1 MLTRS
6 VDAGRHA
13 RFLSPSRS
21 FAKLV
26 VSNAALALLCHVA
39 ADGPLLIVGNLQ
51 WADRAS
57 ERVVLNT
64 LDPPAGI

>member
-1 MLTRS
+1 
-6 VDAGRHA
+6 
-13 RFLSPSRS
+13 
-21 FAKLV
+21 V

-39 ADGPLLIVGNLQ
+39 ADGPLLLIVDNLQ

-64 LDPPAGI
+64 LDPPPGI

>member
-1 MLTRS
+1 M
-6 VDAGRHA
+6 
-13 RFLSPSRS
+13 
-21 FAKLV
+21 